1 MKKSII
7 FKYLMAL
14 VVIAMSAMVV
24 ASCGDDDD
32 DNGGSNGSGIY
43 GTWVSTLEDGEV
55 VTVVIAQNSMKIQW
69 AYDDESETEIYDSFS
84 YDESTKKI
92 TAHHCKTIYVYD
104 GKTTEEEDDGIVVYG
119 KPTDLYKIKE
129 AITSVKPVTFD
140 IDEIG
145 MFPKETVTLT
155 GEDKEIFSKFLNMVD
170 EMEDVKTVYHNVNL

>member
-1 MKKSII
+1 MKKRII

-104 GKTTEEEDDGIVVYG
+104 GKTTEEEDDGIVTCYVNWIDNNHITLGDRPGEVWEDYG
-119 KPTDLYKIKE
+119 
-129 AITSVKPVTFD
+129 
-140 IDEIG
+140 
-145 MFPKETVTLT
+145 TLT
-155 GEDKEIFSKFLNMVD
+155 RK
-170 EMEDVKTVYHNVNL
+170 

>member
-1 MKKSII
+1 
-7 FKYLMAL
+7 MAL

-84 YDESTKKI
+84 YDESTKKSQLT
-92 TAHHCKTIYVYD
+92 TARQFTFMMAKR
-104 GKTTEEEDDGIVVYG
+104 
-119 KPTDLYKIKE
+119 LKE
-129 AITSVKPVTFD
+129 KMMIS
-140 IDEIG
+140 
-145 MFPKETVTLT
+145 
-155 GEDKEIFSKFLNMVD
+155 
-170 EMEDVKTVYHNVNL
+170 

>member
-104 GKTTEEEDDGIVVYG
+104 GKTTEEEDDGIVTCYVNWIDNNHI
-119 KPTDLYKIKE
+119 TNKIKI
-129 AITSVKPVTFD
+129 ITIIPFIK
-140 IDEIG
+140 
-145 MFPKETVTLT
+145 
-155 GEDKEIFSKFLNMVD
+155 N
-170 EMEDVKTVYHNVNL
+170 DVKSNLLFSSSIISSPPNIAFYNSIPPY